1 VNEDVYKQIEKL
13 DQKQRIWLRLYIVWL
28 IYNLKGFAVLFIE
41 FFSAPALPEELE
53 ELEEIIRP
61 MMNLGILIQ
70 FGFTLITASPY
81 LIQLWAIYKKSLKR
95 TNTFIKIMKVL
106 IVLNAISLVFSCLI
120 IYKFDQVKELIA
132 SGVIAISQEEQ
143 ELLSLYSKEDFML
156 SAFYEIVETLV
167 YFLLCYGGAIKYRNY
182 LMQRENLMQK
192 TNKID

>member
-1 VNEDVYKQIEKL
+1 MNEDVYKQIEKL

-28 IYNLKGFAVLFIE
+28 IYNLKGFAELFIE